1 MIADDE
7 LHLGVFLQ
15 SGHAPGTL
23 VRLRTGRLPAGKKD
37 RKRSKP
43 DFEAIVALP
52 PFEHYPVGALLVLGS
67 GSRRARRT
75 GVIVPL
81 DDRGAIDQR
90 ATVTDLAALY
100 GALERE
106 FDELNVEAAFVDGA
120 YLSLLHRGNKG
131 DARNARVRIALPPLL
146 GALSAGVPP
155 PRSALL
161 DITAFSL
168 GSIAGVP
175 LCFTD
180 AAALPDGGF
189 AFTAVAEDTDDSYA
203 DGACAGSAIG
213 IVDGEDNVR
222 ALWRLEPSL
231 KVEGIGVRPLR
242 GGLEIRIVTDADD
255 STVPAQLLRVRL
267 RAYLYRPNVKPAL
280 GRGGL
285 PGSGARLGIEDT
297 RSSAE
302 RARSGPE

>member
-1 MIADDE
+1 MPRLLTVRRLTLARASQAGRGRHLSAASGLVMAGRYLYVIADDE

-23 VRLRTGRLPAGKKD
+23 VRIRPGRLPAGKKD
-37 RKRSKP
+37 RKRAKP

-52 PFEHYPVGALLVLGS
+52 PFQHYPGGALFVLGS
-67 GSRRARRT
+67 GARPRRRK
-75 GVIVPL
+75 GVLVAL
-81 DDRGAIDQR
+81 DDVGAIER
-90 ATVTDLAALY
+90 SASVVDLAPLY

-120 YLSLLHRGNKG
+120 CLALLHRGNKAA
-131 DARNARVRIALPPLL
+131 ARNARIRIALPPLL
-146 GALSAGVPP
+146 EALSAGTPL

-161 DITAFSL
+161 DITPFAL

-180 AAALPDGGF
+180 AAALPHGGF
-189 AFTAVAEDTDDSYA
+189 AFTAVAEDTGDSYA

-213 IVDGEDNVR
+213 IVDGDDNLS

-231 KVEGIGVRPLR
+231 KVEGIGVRSVR
-242 GGLEIRIVTDADD
+242 GGLEINVVTDADD
-255 STVPAQLLRVRL
+255 ATVPAQWLRARL
-267 RAYLYRPNVKPAL
+267 R
-280 GRGGL
+280 
-285 PGSGARLGIEDT
+285 S
-297 RSSAE
+297 
-302 RARSGPE
+302 